1 MKRSE
6 KMKIELVTDESFA
19 PYGKI
24 ITGYDVSPLVNAL
37 ENETP
42 LPDGVEYVPSE
53 PALEKLS
60 VAAEI
65 QDNIYGGMPVQLG
78 WCNGHN
84 TKLNCLEYHRDSEIN
99 LGTSDFILLLAKQH
113 EIIDGVLDTSK
124 VRAFLCPKNTLL
136 EVYATTLHYAPCSA
150 KNGAGFK
157 VMVVLP
163 KGTNTDKPA
172 ITIKNAE
179 DKTLWA
185 RNKWLLAHEASS
197 EAQQGAYVGL
207 VGENIDVAEII

>member
-1 MKRSE
+1 
-6 KMKIELVTDESFA
+6 MKIELVTDESFA

-42 LPDGVEYVPSE
+42 LTGGVEYVPSE

-60 VAAEI
+60 IAAEI

-185 RNKWLLAHEASS
+185 RNKWLLAHKDANEAK
-197 EAQQGAYVGL
+197 QGAYVGL